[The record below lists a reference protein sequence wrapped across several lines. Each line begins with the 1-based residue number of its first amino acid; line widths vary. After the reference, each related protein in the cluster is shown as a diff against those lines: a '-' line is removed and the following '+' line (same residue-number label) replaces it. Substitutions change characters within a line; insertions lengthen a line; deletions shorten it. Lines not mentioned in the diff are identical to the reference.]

1 MNSCT
6 YVVILIEVFSHLGPA
21 VKTGAG
27 VAAGMGRFCAAV
39 RITVRGA
46 AGTGI
51 LATLVTH
58 RALLVRWAVAVW
70 GSARAGSIFGAGA
83 WGGCCIVFQTRDQDL
98 LEFHQHV
105 FVFENFLLFALVN
118 HLDDLVCCFWSK
130 LNVNVYLF
138 KSRSDICK

>member
-21 VKTGAG
+21 VETGAG
-27 VAAGMGRFCAAV
+27 VAAGMGRFFAAV

-58 RALLVRWAVAVW
+58 RALLVR
-70 GSARAGSIFGAGA
+70 
-83 WGGCCIVFQTRDQDL
+83 
-98 LEFHQHV
+98 
-105 FVFENFLLFALVN
+105 
-118 HLDDLVCCFWSK
+118 
-130 LNVNVYLF
+130 
-138 KSRSDICK
+138 